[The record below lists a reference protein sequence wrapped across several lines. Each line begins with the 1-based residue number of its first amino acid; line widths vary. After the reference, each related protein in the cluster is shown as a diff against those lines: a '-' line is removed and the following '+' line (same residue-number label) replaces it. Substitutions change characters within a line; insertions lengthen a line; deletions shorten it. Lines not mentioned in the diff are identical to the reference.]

1 MENNTENKSDNKVRT
16 MTPNTGTGKTIE
28 NKKSIDYESLR
39 LMPVAVL
46 DNMLEYIY
54 SNNKEAFDMYF
65 NLLRIKDVN
74 KLTPKVDA
82 ATKAPIVTDKQNDK
96 S

>member
-1 MENNTENKSDNKVRT
+1 MDNNNDNKVRT
-16 MTPNTGTGKTIE
+16 LTPNSNVGDTAE
-28 NKKSIDYESLR
+28 KKQPIDYESLR

-74 KLTPKVDA
+74 KLTPKVDTA
-82 ATKAPIVTDKQNDK
+82 TKATKAPIVTDNPNDK

>member
-1 MENNTENKSDNKVRT
+1 MDNNNDNKVRT
-16 MTPNTGTGKTIE
+16 LTPNSNVGDPAE
-28 NKKSIDYESLR
+28 KKQPIDYESLR